1 MNPLV
6 TRRPSPTQPGTTG
19 RNEKNEL
26 QSPRSNCSPGFTPL
40 TMPPRIRLPTA
51 VAAPSGGALSST
63 ARRHLS
69 TTPVRR
75 ASEYEDAED
84 ENVKID
90 KNKQAAEDFKNWIRG
105 PGENFRKPLY
115 NEMNYIS
122 SYDRKTWQRVGHDKE
137 RMNIPFPLN
146 PAFRSH
152 PVLSEELKEEI
163 YQRIVGSGRSVRS
176 VSAELGVSL
185 ERVAAVVRLK
195 AVEKQWI
202 EEVWGTCWGSG
213 RSGGYIGR

>member
-1 MNPLV
+1 MNHWLANEPFSQLPGV
-6 TRRPSPTQPGTTG
+6 SPPTRGQPAETKKRTS
-19 RNEKNEL
+19 NL
-26 QSPRSNCSPGFTPL
+26 PRLKCSPGFTSDSTL

-63 ARRHLS
+63 ARRHIS

-75 ASEYEDAED
+75 ASEHEDAED
-84 ENVKID
+84 DHVKID

-122 SYDRKTWQRVGHDKE
+122 SYDRRTWQRVGHDRE

-163 YQRIVGSGRSVRS
+163 YNRIVGSGRSVRS

-202 EEVWGTCWGSG
+202 EEV
-213 RSGGYIGR
+213 